1 MTIPECV
8 RSPKSREDPDFLI
21 NEYLIRNG
29 YFETIERIKQ
39 ENAAMKKDR
48 IAVDREINRLKRT
61 IVSLDEELDSTR
73 RRCAHAEETARDQVA
88 GYEKL
93 IAEGRSREA
102 ELLSIIQQQRS
113 ELEKCN
119 SLLHAIKN
127 YSQPD
132 AHANIQKS
140 KIEHEIVVP
149 DVPQTTSVVLSPDS
163 IMRGLSI
170 IVDD

>member
-29 YFETIERIKQ
+29 YFDTIERIKQ
-39 ENAAMKKDR
+39 ENSTMKKDR
-48 IAVDREINRLKRT
+48 IAVDREISRLKRT

-73 RRCAHAEETARDQVA
+73 RRCAHAEETARDQIA
-88 GYEKL
+88 CYEKL
-93 IAEGRSREA
+93 IAEGRSREGD
-102 ELLSIIQQQRS
+102 LLSIIQQQRS

-119 SLLHAIKN
+119 SLLHAIKKF
-127 YSQPD
+127 SQAD
-132 AHANIQKS
+132 AHAIVPSSTIQ
-140 KIEHEIVVP
+140 HEIAVP